1 MSRWCFLYYYYHWLL
16 WVIIKISVQFGLF
29 FVIHVVCTR
38 TFFISHSF
46 LWESACNGFSFQYDF
61 FFLESQSKGFECA
74 ADDNPTL
81 GDFKFLLF
89 KQKIHKIRII
99 DSTVTVR
106 FYPVILGAYF
116 LFVFFLLKFSMLQG
130 NCLNSFAF
138 MKCLNIWS

>member
-1 MSRWCFLYYYYHWLL
+1 MVFLFNT
-16 WVIIKISVQFGLF
+16 S
-29 FVIHVVCTR
+29 
-38 TFFISHSF
+38 
-46 LWESACNGFSFQYDF
+46 F

-106 FYPVILGAYF
+106 FYPVILGGLF
-116 LFVFFLLKFSMLQG
+116 LFVIFYIKIFNAAKKLPQIVCIHEMIKHMVVMFLPPGTARSSKSDRNINAGQHRAG
-130 NCLNSFAF
+130 AF
-138 MKCLNIWS
+138 